1 MKIFF
6 TAAVQ
11 GREDNDDMY
20 EFVVSKMKSLGHKVI
35 DPELLTSTTVD
46 QLNAWTGS
54 QDLLEFHKRVIDNIK
69 HCDVFVVDVTHQRV
83 SNGYWISLALDMG
96 KPTIAIAK
104 KGGSYH
110 LLETLEIIQKF
121 TLYNYDSK
129 EDLAK
134 ELPLLLDFAAEQQDT
149 RFNFFIS
156 PKHQNYLDW
165 IARYRKIPRSVY
177 LRQLIEQDMANTP
190 EFFESE
196 LSVSK
201 HQVTGD

>member
-11 GREDNDDMY
+11 GKNDNNSIY
-20 EFVVSKMKSLGHKVI
+20 EYAVTKMKNLGHKVI
-35 DPELLTSTTVD
+35 DAELLLETSVD
-46 QLNAWTGS
+46 QLNTWSGS
-54 QDLLEFHKRVIDNIK
+54 QDLLEFHKRVIEDIK
-69 HCDVFVVDVTHQRV
+69 HCDVFVADVTHQRV
-83 SNGYWISLALDMG
+83 STGYWISLALDMG
-96 KPTIAIAK
+96 KPTIALCK
-104 KGGSYH
+104 KGGSNH

-121 TLYNYDSK
+121 TLYNYNTK
-129 EDLAK
+129 EDLGK

-177 LRQLIEQDMANTP
+177 LRQLIEQDMANNP

-196 LSVSK
+196 LSVAK
-201 HQVTGD
+201 RHGHQD